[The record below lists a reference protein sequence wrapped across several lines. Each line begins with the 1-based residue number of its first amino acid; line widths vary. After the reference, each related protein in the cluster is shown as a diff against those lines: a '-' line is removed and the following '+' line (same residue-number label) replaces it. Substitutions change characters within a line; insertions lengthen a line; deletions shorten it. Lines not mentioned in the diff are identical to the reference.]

1 MIPPVMFL
9 STCGSKNISCKKT
22 SLHNGWC
29 LSGLLR
35 MPRAPSPL
43 STLLTSHT
51 SNASLASLSSSPPSR
66 STTQGIS
73 SSPASSS
80 SPLLQLLLL
89 SFLVLRLGLRTI
101 GHVRP
106 FPDLALLPDLVPVP
120 RVDVISGHRPSSF
133 SFSSFPIHLFL
144 PFPSFFGSSLL
155 RSPALLL

>member
-1 MIPPVMFL
+1 MQENLP
-9 STCGSKNISCKKT
+9 
-22 SLHNGWC
+22 HNGWC

-89 SFLVLRLGLRTI
+89 SFLVTTPGPSHDWSRTCLPRSRASPRLGSGPEGRCYLRSS
-101 GHVRP
+101 P
-106 FPDLALLPDLVPVP
+106 LFLFLLLFSYSSLPTVPV
-120 RVDVISGHRPSSF
+120 
-133 SFSSFPIHLFL
+133 
-144 PFPSFFGSSLL
+144 LL
-155 RSPALLL
+155 RACAPRLSSSESSSEISFI